1 MERRVS
7 LIVVG
12 LLSLCLFF
20 GGVSAAFADNGRA
33 VGSDEK
39 YWDVIKGSVVIQNT
53 EPKNMKR
60 HWVFVK
66 CDHWAGCY
74 MRCVGKLSICEKLA
88 DTVAWKE
95 IYLFSDKPAPK
106 ARKEVKK

>member
-7 LIVVG
+7 LIAVSM
-12 LLSLCLFF
+12 LSLCLFF
-20 GGVSAAFADNGRA
+20 GGVSSAFADNSQTMSGER
-33 VGSDEK
+33 

-53 EPKNMKR
+53 EPKDMKR

-88 DTVAWKE
+88 ASVAWKE
-95 IYLFSDKPAPK
+95 IYLFSDKPSPK
-106 ARKEVKK
+106 AKKEVKR

>member
-7 LIVVG
+7 LIVVS
-12 LLSLCLFF
+12 LLSLVLFF
-20 GGVSAAFADNGRA
+20 GGVNMAVADKGQTTGITER
-33 VGSDEK
+33 
-39 YWDVIKGSVVIQNT
+39 YWDVIGGSVVIKNSK
-53 EPKNMKR
+53 PKDMAR

-74 MRCVGKLSICEKLA
+74 MRCVGKLNICEKLA
-88 DTVAWKE
+88 ATVAWEE

-106 ARKEVKK
+106 SKKEVKK